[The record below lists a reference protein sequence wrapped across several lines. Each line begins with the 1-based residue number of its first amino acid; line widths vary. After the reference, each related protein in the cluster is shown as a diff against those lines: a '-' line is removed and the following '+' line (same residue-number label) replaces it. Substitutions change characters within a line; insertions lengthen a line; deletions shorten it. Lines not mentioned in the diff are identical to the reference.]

1 MFRRYKR
8 LQTAY
13 LAVIMA
19 QFITVLILSTWY
31 SRALGT
37 IALIPLI
44 VTVLAGMWSLGP
56 DLFDQEEKDGFNGI

>member
-19 QFITVLILSTWY
+19 QIIVTLILSTWF
-31 SRALGT
+31 SRLLGT
-37 IALIPLI
+37 IAGIPL
-44 VTVLAGMWSLGP
+44 VVSVLAGMWTLGE
-56 DLFDQEEKDGFNGI
+56 DLFD

>member
-13 LAVIMA
+13 LAVIII

-31 SRALGT
+31 SRVLGT
-37 IALIPLI
+37 IACIPLV

-56 DLFDQEEKDGFNGI
+56 DLFD

>member
-1 MFRRYKR
+1 MFKRYKR

-13 LAVIMA
+13 SVVIII
-19 QFITVLILSTWY
+19 QLITVLILSNWY

-37 IALIPLI
+37 IALIPLV

-56 DLFDQEEKDGFNGI
+56 DLFD

>member
-1 MFRRYKR
+1 MIERYKR

-13 LAVIMA
+13 ATVIII
-19 QFITVLILSTWY
+19 QFITVLILSNWY

-37 IALIPLI
+37 IALIPLV

-56 DLFDQEEKDGFNGI
+56 DLFD

>member
-1 MFRRYKR
+1 MIKKYKR

-13 LAVIMA
+13 AVVIII
-19 QFITVLILSTWY
+19 QFINVLILSWY

-44 VTVLAGMWSLGP
+44 VTVLTGMWSLGP
-56 DLFDQEEKDGFNGI
+56 DLFD

>member
-1 MFRRYKR
+1 MVKKYKR

-13 LAVIMA
+13 ATVIII
-19 QFITVLILSTWY
+19 QLITVLILSNWY

-37 IALIPLI
+37 IALIPLV

-56 DLFDQEEKDGFNGI
+56 DLFD

>member
-13 LAVIMA
+13 ATVIII

-37 IALIPLI
+37 IVSIPLVVSI
-44 VTVLAGMWSLGP
+44 LAGMWTLGE
-56 DLFDQEEKDGFNGI
+56 DLFD

>member
-8 LQTAY
+8 LQSAY
-13 LAVIMA
+13 GAVIIV

-56 DLFDQEEKDGFNGI
+56 DLFD

>member
-1 MFRRYKR
+1 MVKKYKR

-13 LAVIMA
+13 ATVIII
-19 QFITVLILSTWY
+19 QLITVLILSNWY
-31 SRALGT
+31 SRTLGT

-56 DLFDQEEKDGFNGI
+56 DLFD